1 MRLEKNKTHLR
12 LSKRKSTLI
21 DQKTDKHTYKKYKY
35 KDVLYTYIWY
45 MKI

>member
-21 DQKTDKHTYKKYKY
+21 DQKKIDKHTYKNISMNIMYTLY
-35 KDVLYTYIWY
+35 LYTL
-45 MKI
+45 